1 MCTLYADVGFKCR
14 IVKSL
19 DFFQIVWL
27 ASEVH
32 NIPGGAVEWVATSP
46 STYFKVLKKIN
57 SPQLFSFSQL
67 IFHFIPLFTK
77 AGISL
82 LPLLCFFTMEYSW
95 AVDIWSNWQF
105 FKQNSTRG
113 WQNVCF
119 RFRKLNINIPTYG
132 QALFFWHI
140 RYQELTIWKQWASFS
155 FSSTGNTVNVKAVG
169 TALR

>member
-1 MCTLYADVGFKCR
+1 M
-14 IVKSL
+14 
-19 DFFQIVWL
+19 
-27 ASEVH
+27 
-32 NIPGGAVEWVATSP
+32 ATSP

-82 LPLLCFFTMEYSW
+82 LPLLCFSTMEYLW

-113 WQNVCF
+113 WQNVYFCF
-119 RFRKLNINIPTYG
+119 RKFNIATYG
-132 QALFFWHI
+132 QALFLWHI

-155 FSSTGNTVNVKAVG
+155 FSSAGNTVNVKPVG
-169 TALR
+169 TGLRSGLKSWRLWICFALCMCLIFLAEWSSEAAMDIAVRL

>member
-1 MCTLYADVGFKCR
+1 MCTLCADVRFKFR

-19 DFFQIVWL
+19 EFFQIVWL

-32 NIPGGAVEWVATSP
+32 NIRGGAVEWMATSP
-46 STYFKVLKKIN
+46 STYFKVLKKVN

-67 IFHFIPLFTK
+67 RFHFIPLFTK

-82 LPLLCFFTMEYSW
+82 LPLLCFSTMEYLW

-113 WQNVCF
+113 WQNVYF
-119 RFRKLNINIPTYG
+119 RFRKFNIATYG
-132 QALFFWHI
+132 QALFLWHI

-155 FSSTGNTVNVKAVG
+155 FSSAGNTVNVQPVG
-169 TALR
+169 IGLK